1 MKKYI
6 IMAMAAIAMT
16 FGFTGCD
23 DSDVDPGGTAVEEM
37 AGEWVVTVD
46 AVDANGATLY
56 EDPYGLGQI
65 TISTYN
71 TAANTDNEMWLNDNG
86 YFWNF
91 TFKVTTNYGAKTFSA
106 NNVPYDAAGTGNA
119 IVTDGKVLLDAAKNR
134 HGKPNDSIDFK
145 ISFSD
150 DSNGLTYHV
159 HGQRYTGFVD

>member
-1 MKKYI
+1 MKKYVF
-6 IMAMAAIAMT
+6 MAMAALATT

-71 TAANTDNEMWLNDNG
+71 TAANTATEMWLNDNNS
-86 YFWNF
+86 FWAF
-91 TFKVTTNYGAKTFSA
+91 AFKVNVDYAAKTFSA
-106 NNVPYDAAGTGNA
+106 NNVPYDAAETGTA

-145 ISFSD
+145 IQFSD
-150 DSNGLTYHV
+150 DSNNLTYHV